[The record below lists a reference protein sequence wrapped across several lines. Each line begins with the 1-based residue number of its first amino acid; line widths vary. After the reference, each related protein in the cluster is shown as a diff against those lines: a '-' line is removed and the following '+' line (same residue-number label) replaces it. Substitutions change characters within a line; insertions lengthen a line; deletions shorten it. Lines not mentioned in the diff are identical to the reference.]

1 MAIDYPA
8 ILSRQFATET
18 ISYTANKTML
28 YALSLGIGA
37 DPLDE
42 RQLRFV
48 YESNLIAL
56 PTLACVLGH
65 RSIKDMDLGIDYS
78 KVVHGDQSLTIHR
91 SLPAAGTVVSS
102 SRVEDVID
110 RGVGK
115 GALLLL
121 RRSLTDQANGELLAE
136 VRMGILCRG
145 DGGFDAS
152 ARPVPALP
160 ALPERVPDATFE
172 QVTSSQMALLYR
184 LNGDFNPLHADPAIA
199 RRAGFERPILH
210 GLATFGIATRAIVWT
225 SCDGDPSRIRS
236 VAGRF
241 SAPVY
246 PGDTLR
252 TDIWCDGSLV
262 SFRTTALGRN
272 AVVLNNGRVE
282 LAG

>member
-152 ARPVPALP
+152 ARPVPA
-160 ALPERVPDATFE
+160 
-172 QVTSSQMALLYR
+172 
-184 LNGDFNPLHADPAIA
+184 
-199 RRAGFERPILH
+199 RR
-210 GLATFGIATRAIVWT
+210 
-225 SCDGDPSRIRS
+225 RIR
-236 VAGRF
+236 
-241 SAPVY
+241 
-246 PGDTLR
+246 
-252 TDIWCDGSLV
+252 
-262 SFRTTALGRN
+262 LG
-272 AVVLNNGRVE
+272 
-282 LAG
+282 